1 MRKTR
6 QFLEEED
13 AQEHEEDKGE
23 LGEVGKHGGSTGEAG
38 GSAPFSGEARPL
50 ATPNGFGGMRGST
63 WEARGKLGGSWGK
76 HTVFGGST
84 PFGHSNSLKKRGKQL
99 PRVTFL

>member
-38 GSAPFSGEARPL
+38 GSAPFLGEARLL
-50 ATPNGFGGMRGST
+50 ATLIP
-63 WEARGKLGGSWGK
+63 
-76 HTVFGGST
+76 
-84 PFGHSNSLKKRGKQL
+84 
-99 PRVTFL
+99 